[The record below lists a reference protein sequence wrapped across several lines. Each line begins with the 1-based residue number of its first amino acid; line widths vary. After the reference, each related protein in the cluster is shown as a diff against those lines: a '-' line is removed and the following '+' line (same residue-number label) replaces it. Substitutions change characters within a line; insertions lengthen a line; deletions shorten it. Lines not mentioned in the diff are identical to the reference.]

1 MKTTSPMD
9 PSTTILNLPNG
20 IRVIHKSCVGLVSCC
35 GFVLQ
40 VGSRD
45 ELDFESG
52 LAHFTEHML
61 FKGTTNRRPHHILN
75 RMETVGG
82 ELNAYTTKE
91 ELYVYSMFLEKDYE
105 RAIELLTD
113 LVHHSV
119 FQTSEIEKERLVIM
133 DEINSYEDSP
143 SDLIF
148 DDFEALLYG
157 QHPIGRRI
165 LGSPDSLNAFD
176 QQHFVDFLERNY
188 DTERLVFYSQS
199 SISTK
204 HFNKLIDKYLSVL
217 PRKKAMKSNSLLP
230 NPHRG
235 MIQTLHKDTHQ
246 AHVIIGGKNYALNDP
261 KRVGMV
267 LLSNILGGPGMNSRL
282 NVSLREKRGLVYSV
296 ESGVSSY
303 SDTGLFTIY
312 LGTDPSNL
320 DQCLTIVEKELRLL
334 MDNKLTDRQLKSA
347 QNQLFGQMAISSEN
361 KENAT
366 LAMGKSLL
374 HFNKYDSM
382 EEVMNHVL
390 TFKALDL
397 MDIANEILEIKK
409 LNRIIYD

>member
-1 MKTTSPMD
+1 MKPTLTMD
-9 PSTTILNLPNG
+9 SSSTIFTLPNG
-20 IRVIHKSCVGLVSCC
+20 IRVIHKSCAGLVSCC

-40 VGSRD
+40 VGSRN
-45 ELDFESG
+45 ELDSESG
-52 LAHFTEHML
+52 LAHFTEHMF
-61 FKGTTNRRPHHILN
+61 FKGTTKRKSHHIVN

-91 ELYVYSMFLEKDYE
+91 EVYVYSMFLQKDYE

-119 FQTSEIEKERLVIM
+119 FQSSEIEKERLVIL

-148 DDFEALLYG
+148 DDFESMLFG
-157 QHPIGRRI
+157 EHPLGRRI
-165 LGSPDSLNAFD
+165 LGSPESLKAFN

-188 DTERLVFYSQS
+188 DTEKLVFYSQS

-204 HFNKLIDKYLSVL
+204 YLNRLINKYLSVL
-217 PRKKAMKSNSLLP
+217 PRKSAMKSYMRTP
-230 NPHRG
+230 VPQCG

-246 AHVIIGGKNYALNDP
+246 AHVIIGGQNFALNDP
-261 KRVGMV
+261 NRVGMV

-282 NVSLREKRGLVYSV
+282 NVSLREQRGLVYAV
-296 ESGVSSY
+296 ESGVTSY

-320 DQCLTIVEKELRLL
+320 DQCLSIVEKELRRL
-334 MDNKLTDRQLKSA
+334 MRNKLTDRQLSTA
-347 QNQLFGQMAISSEN
+347 QHQLFGQMAISSEN

-374 HFNKYDSM
+374 HFNKYESM
-382 EEVMNHVL
+382 EEVMNHVIA
-390 TFKALDL
+390 FKAIDL
-397 MDIANEILEIKK
+397 MDIANEILEINK
-409 LNRIIYD
+409 LNRIVYD

>member
-20 IRVIHKSCVGLVSCC
+20 IRVIHESCVGLVSCC

-119 FQTSEIEKERLVIM
+119 FQSSEIEKERLVIM

-334 MDNKLTDRQLKSA
+334 MDNKLTDRQLNSA

>member
-1 MKTTSPMD
+1 
-9 PSTTILNLPNG
+9 
-20 IRVIHKSCVGLVSCC
+20 
-35 GFVLQ
+35 
-40 VGSRD
+40 
-45 ELDFESG
+45 
-52 LAHFTEHML
+52 
-61 FKGTTNRRPHHILN
+61 
-75 RMETVGG
+75 
-82 ELNAYTTKE
+82 
-91 ELYVYSMFLEKDYE
+91 
-105 RAIELLTD
+105 
-113 LVHHSV
+113 
-119 FQTSEIEKERLVIM
+119 M